1 MTCRLCRVW
10 NIISGCSKACC
21 NLKSKA
27 PCTGSKRVIACAMSF
42 PARPASNAWEGAPFD
57 TSFRSCIPERTRM
70 ATLTELQIDR
80 WMPEPSHLADDIR
93 MLGRVLHDCV
103 HAGASVSFVQP
114 FSYDDA
120 GAFWNRKVLPAI
132 QSGLC
137 RVLLARTAGQ
147 IAGTVQLDLATPPN
161 QPHRA
166 EVRKLLVH
174 PDARRRGIAR
184 ALMHALEDIARAER
198 RTLLTLDTRTGDNA
212 EPLYA
217 SIGYIRVG
225 VIPRFARG
233 PHSSKLDGT

>member
-1 MTCRLCRVW
+1 
-10 NIISGCSKACC
+10 
-21 NLKSKA
+21 
-27 PCTGSKRVIACAMSF
+27 
-42 PARPASNAWEGAPFD
+42 
-57 TSFRSCIPERTRM
+57 M

-184 ALMHALEDIARAER
+184 ALMLAIEDQAREAGR
-198 RTLLTLDTRTGDNA
+198 NLLTLDTVTGGYA
-212 EPLYA
+212 ESLYL
-217 SIGYIRVG
+217 SLGYVKVG
-225 VIPRFARG
+225 IIPRYAVR
-233 PHSSKLDGT
+233 PDSPELDATTIMYKELRPLR